1 MFKQLEICLTELKS
15 VANLPCVTEQRTT
28 MAGMRVITR
37 DEWGPDAG
45 LIQGGS
51 WREIVGPDVG
61 AKCRGLYDLQFTD
74 DGISVPLTHTVEA
87 AYYVVTGSGSVYAE
101 GGDDDAHQL
110 TEGSMVHVRPNTTYR
125 LRASAGTRLVGG
137 PCPGD
142 APVNGAT
149 AVPSP
154 ASDTWPEIS
163 VHHRD
168 NPGLLVPFISN
179 DARLVVWLGV
189 GAVAANMNYVVLE
202 PNERNREHVHAYS
215 EDTIHILEGRGTAEN
230 VTTGEKFTFG
240 PGDTIHIQIGFWHA
254 VAADLGERVVSVGG
268 PCPADVDMLR
278 AAGVD
283 VDAIVLPPDAALPIH
298 PGSPARP

>member
-1 MFKQLEICLTELKS
+1 
-15 VANLPCVTEQRTT
+15 
-28 MAGMRVITR
+28 MRVISR
-37 DEWGPDAG
+37 DEWGPDYG
-45 LIQGGS
+45 LLEGGT

-61 AKCRGLYDLQFTD
+61 AKCRGLYDLQFLESGT
-74 DGISVPLTHTVEA
+74 SVPLTHSCEA
-87 AYYVVTGSGSVYAE
+87 AYYVVSGTGSVKHEEADESTAQPLV
-101 GGDDDAHQL
+101 
-110 TEGSMVHVRPNTTYR
+110 EGSMVHVRPGTPYR
-125 LRASAGTRLVGG
+125 LRGSAGTRLVGG

-142 APVNGAT
+142 SPITGAP

-154 ASDTWPEIS
+154 AADVWPEIS

-168 NPGLLVPFISN
+168 HPGLLVPFISQ

-189 GAVAANMNYVVLE
+189 GAVAANMNYVVLQ
-202 PNERNREHVHAYS
+202 PGERNREHVHAYS

-230 VTTGEKFTFG
+230 VTTGEKFAFG
-240 PGDTIHIQIGFWHA
+240 PGDTIHIRIGFWHA

-283 VDAIVLPPDAALPIH
+283 VDQIKLPPDASLPNRDDIATDMS
-298 PGSPARP
+298 GR